1 MFKCRFK
8 TFKIVTKSFNASLK
22 AYGSVFPCNTY
33 TYKFMVSAC
42 NPPILQ
48 FPRCF
53 SQLSRITDC
62 IGLLDNVKP
71 CFLTEWNL
79 YVWGV
84 CV

>member
-1 MFKCRFK
+1 MALYF
-8 TFKIVTKSFNASLK
+8 
-22 AYGSVFPCNTY
+22 YNTY
-33 TYKFMVSAC
+33 TYKFMVSAVLCAVTNIDC
-42 NPPILQ
+42 NLHVPILQ
-48 FPRCF
+48 FPGCW
-53 SQLSRITDC
+53 SVKPITDC